1 MPKSKSR
8 IHHQHRHT
16 QLKVTNLRL
25 KDEIKFLHCKKQKL
39 NTLIYHLHLTLANT
53 WNNLWHH
60 ILCMTEDRL
69 QIEIRSKYKTLDKK
83 LNHLSQQQTRT
94 PNYTTVSTLE

>member
-1 MPKSKSR
+1 MQSIEVSDAVR
-8 IHHQHRHT
+8 
-16 QLKVTNLRL
+16 QLYWSLGVKRL
-25 KDEIKFLHCKKQKL
+25 IWVVVLHCKKKKL
-39 NTLIYHLHLTLANT
+39 NTLIYHLQLTLANT

-60 ILCMTEDRL
+60 MLRMIEDRL
-69 QIEIRSKYKTLDKK
+69 QIEILSKYKTLDKK